1 MKQIG
6 FSNYEL
12 ERVET
17 IGNSEVEF
25 RITHMYG
32 DNEYTEIDTVRIPNR
47 PYAIEFV
54 KMVLDLN
61 YHTEEI
67 EGIVE
72 DVIGEISYDLD
83 MSEEEVQKKIEEELG
98 TEDLEEWLE
107 DNNILRYDGSKVW
120 SSERWEWYER
130 ELAMTIGYDML
141 LIEEGFKFKMREV
154 G

>member
-32 DNEYTEIDTVRIPNR
+32 DNEYTEVDIVRIPNR
-47 PYAIEFV
+47 PYAVEFV

-61 YHTEEI
+61 RHTEEI

-72 DVIGEISYDLD
+72 DAIGEISYDLG

-98 TEDLEEWLE
+98 TKDLEEWLE
-107 DNNILRYDGSKVW
+107 DNKVLRYDGSKVW
-120 SSERWEWYER
+120 SSEKWGWYER
-130 ELAMTIGYDML
+130 ELAMTIKYEMF
-141 LIEEGFKFKMREV
+141 LIEEGFRFKTREV
-154 G
+154 E

>member
-32 DNEYTEIDTVRIPNR
+32 DNEYTEVDIVRIPNR
-47 PYAIEFV
+47 PYAVEFV

-61 YHTEEI
+61 RHTEEI

-72 DVIGEISYDLD
+72 DAIGEISYDLG

-98 TEDLEEWLE
+98 TKDLEEWLE
-107 DNNILRYDGSKVW
+107 DNKVLRYDGSKVW
-120 SSERWEWYER
+120 SSEKWGWYER
-130 ELAMTIGYDML
+130 ELAMTIKYETF
-141 LIEEGFKFKMREV
+141 LIEEGFRFKTREV
-154 G
+154 E